1 MKISKGIIKILIS
14 LIAGMLLTFASAIL
28 TVEKIEDRD
37 ELHHLQFGLPI
48 PFVYQN
54 NDWLE
59 PPNSELPKEVQ
70 MFSPTETPTDFHLV
84 FFLVDFLLISG
95 FIYLVIWG
103 TSKLRHSRKVRE

>member
-1 MKISKGIIKILIS
+1 MKLTKHTLKILIS
-14 LIAGMLLTFASAIL
+14 LIAGMLLTIASAIL
-28 TVEKIEDRD
+28 TVEKIENRD

-48 PFVYQN
+48 PFVYQH

-70 MFSPTETPTDFHLV
+70 MFSPTETPTDFNLLF
-84 FFLVDFLLISG
+84 FFLDFLLISG

-103 TSKLRHSRKVRE
+103 TSKLRNSRKGRD